1 MGKTKEMSTDFRR
14 NEREYSGIEI
24 KGETAER
31 VKIYKYLGITFD
43 VCVLGGGGG
52 DSVYR
57 LIFVHVIHSPASH
70 HILCKALRVS

>member
-43 VCVLGGGGG
+43 VCVLEGGG
-52 DSVYR
+52 
-57 LIFVHVIHSPASH
+57 
-70 HILCKALRVS
+70 

>member
-24 KGETAER
+24 KGETTER

-43 VCVLGGGGG
+43 VCVGGGGG
-52 DSVYR
+52 DSVYTFDFCTCNPLPR
-57 LIFVHVIHSPASH
+57 FPSYSL
-70 HILCKALRVS
+70 

>member
-43 VCVLGGGGG
+43 VCVCWRGG
-52 DSVYR
+52 DSVYTFDFCTCNPLPR
-57 LIFVHVIHSPASH
+57 FPSYS
-70 HILCKALRVS
+70 S